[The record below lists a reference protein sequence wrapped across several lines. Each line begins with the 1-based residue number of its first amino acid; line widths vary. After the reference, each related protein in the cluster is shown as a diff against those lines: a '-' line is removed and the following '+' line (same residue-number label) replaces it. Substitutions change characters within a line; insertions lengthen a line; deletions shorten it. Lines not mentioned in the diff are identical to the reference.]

1 MIKEKSHC
9 SIIRNTDGLGH
20 ERWLGKCL
28 GEKIR
33 ELEGG
38 RGDRKI
44 GVKEPLAM
52 SI

>member
-1 MIKEKSHC
+1 MVVFEPKLTC
-9 SIIRNTDGLGH
+9 DLGH